1 MFNKKIVVTDH
12 AIERY
17 NERSRS
23 KGYRGRTT
31 YKSIMNDLRPMNVMR
46 IKKLDNGAIKVFTR
60 GKREFIL
67 EEKKNCYL
75 LRTIIQKNRDNFEPS
90 TMRKV

>member
-1 MFNKKIVVTDH
+1 MFDKKIIVSDH
-12 AIERY
+12 AIKRY

-31 YKSIMNDLRPMNVMR
+31 YQSVMNDLRPLNVMR
-46 IKKLDNGAIKVFTR
+46 IQKLDNGAIKVYTR

-67 EEKKNCYL
+67 EEKKNCYI
-75 LRTIIQKNRDNFEPS
+75 LRTIIQKNRENFAPS
-90 TMRKV
+90 KMRKV

>member
-1 MFNKKIVVTDH
+1 MFDKKIVVRDH

-17 NERSRS
+17 NQRSRS
-23 KGYRGRTT
+23 QGYRGRTT
-31 YKSIMNDLRPMNVMR
+31 YKSIMNDLRPLNVMR
-46 IKKLDNGAIKVFTR
+46 IEKMENNRIKVYTR

-75 LRTIIQKNRDNFEPS
+75 LHTIIQKNRENFAPS
-90 TMRKV
+90 KMRKV